1 MKKNF
6 TKAPQPPPVL
16 DASGMS
22 RGTASWYPPGADVV
36 QDQRQTFASEFEE
49 HFHVPSRI
57 AEMNH
62 ELISTVN
69 DFHFAM
75 MNDCPRNEFYYNALK
90 AVVKPTSVIVE
101 IGTGSGL
108 LAMIA
113 AKLGAKHVT
122 AIEANK
128 SLAMVARRNMD
139 ANGLG
144 DKITIINKMSTD
156 VTAKEL
162 KYGKADILVSEILGT
177 LLLSESALEFN
188 NDARKR
194 LLKKGAIVIP
204 HGGVQHVT
212 LVESERLDVITTARN
227 WKGMDFTAFNSLRD
241 TSSLIFTKQVG
252 CRFHNLGYNNMS
264 ARVPIIECNF
274 ATA

>member
-1 MKKNF
+1 MN
-6 TKAPQPPPVL
+6 V
-16 DASGMS
+16 
-22 RGTASWYPPGADVV
+22 
-36 QDQRQTFASEFEE
+36 
-49 HFHVPSRI
+49 
-57 AEMNH
+57 NH

-75 MNDCPRNEFYYNALK
+75 MNDSPRNEFYYNALK
-90 AVVKPTSVIVE
+90 AVITPTSVVVE

-113 AKLGAKHVT
+113 ARLGAKHVT

-156 VTAKEL
+156 VSASEL
-162 KYGKADILVSEILGT
+162 AYGKADVLVSEILGT

-188 NDARKR
+188 DDARKR
-194 LLKKGAIVIP
+194 LLKPGAHVIP
-204 HGGVQHVT
+204 AVGVQHVT
-212 LVESERLDVITTARN
+212 LVESERLDLITSARN
-227 WKGMDFTAFNSLRD
+227 
-241 TSSLIFTKQVG
+241 
-252 CRFHNLGYNNMS
+252 
-264 ARVPIIECNF
+264 
-274 ATA
+274 